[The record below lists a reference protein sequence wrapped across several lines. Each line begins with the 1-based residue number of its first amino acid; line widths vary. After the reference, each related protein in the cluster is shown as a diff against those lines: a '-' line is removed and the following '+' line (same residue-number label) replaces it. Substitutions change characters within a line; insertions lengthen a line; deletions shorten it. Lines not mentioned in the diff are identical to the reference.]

1 MQRGVGNVVARQA
14 LRQAPSRGRP
24 VSYRQEIADEICR
37 RLSEGESLRRIC
49 RDPRMP
55 PNPTVI
61 EWVRD
66 NRGADEVN
74 GRLGFAEQYARA
86 RELGT
91 DSIADEVLELGL
103 DGYLGPDGYV
113 DNGEIQR
120 LRLLS
125 DNRKWYLSKT
135 APKKYGD
142 KVTTEVTGADGGQ
155 LITRIELIPVDPRP
169 IIDGSPVEARDQ
181 PIEDK
186 RQKR

>member
-1 MQRGVGNVVARQA
+1 MVARKA
-14 LRQAPSRGRP
+14 LAQRGRP
-24 VSYRQEIADEICR
+24 VAYRQEIADEICR

-49 RDPRMP
+49 SDPHIP

-66 NRGADEVN
+66 NRGADEEN

-86 RELGT
+86 RELGV
-91 DSIADEVLELGL
+91 DCIAEEVLELGL

-125 DNRKWYLSKT
+125 DNRKWFLSKT

-142 KVTTEVTGADGGQ
+142 KVTTEVTGADGAQ
-155 LITRIELIPVDPRP
+155 LVTRIELIPVEPRRTIEHDPDADTQMTR
-169 IIDGSPVEARDQ
+169 SP
-181 PIEDK
+181 K
-186 RQKR
+186 KGK